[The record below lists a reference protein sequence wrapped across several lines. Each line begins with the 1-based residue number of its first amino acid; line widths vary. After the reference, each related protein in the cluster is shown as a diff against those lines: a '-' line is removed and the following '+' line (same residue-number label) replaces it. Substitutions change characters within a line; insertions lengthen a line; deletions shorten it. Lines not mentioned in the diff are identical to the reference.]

1 MALFLINR
9 KQNSRPQNIWTIVLG
24 FIAVSMTVIAFFW
37 YSAGNYSLFYKLDI
51 LDYFATLSFIPM
63 IFIYFRE
70 VTGDKGKWTKLKT
83 GLLFTPPV
91 LLGSVVAV
99 VYLLMGS
106 EQAAAFSQNVVE
118 DPKSLPQNPS
128 LYYKILFVIGEYLYT
143 LFILMQAV
151 YVFIYAFRR
160 LLLYRNRLND
170 FFSDIEDKDLEHH
183 WSALWGLFALLLFT
197 FVIALSGYM
206 QYIEYDIW
214 VSIIPV
220 IIGICI
226 FYICYHVSL
235 SRYTAESFAKEL
247 VLSDEKAMLE
257 GYGNPGED
265 EVLDEGADNKN
276 NIPLKFLIKFNQ
288 VIDEDK
294 IFLQKKLRVD
304 DVATLVGTN
313 RTYISRILK
322 DEYNCDFWEFINRK
336 RIEYAKEQALQNPEL
351 TIDDLARI
359 CGFSH
364 DSTFSRTFRQCEE
377 ITFKEWR
384 KKSSEGDVKL

>member
-1 MALFLINR
+1 MALFLTNR

-24 FIAVSMTVIAFFW
+24 FIVISMAVMAFFW
-37 YSAGNYSLFYKLDI
+37 YSEGNYSLFYKLDI

-63 IFIYFRE
+63 IFLYFRE

-83 GLLFTPPV
+83 ALLFTPSV
-91 LLGSVVAV
+91 LLGSVVAL
-99 VYLLMGS
+99 VYLLMGD

-118 DPKSLPQNPS
+118 DPKSLPQSPS
-128 LYYKILFVIGEYLYT
+128 LYYQVLFVIGEYLYS
-143 LFILMQAV
+143 LSILTQAV
-151 YVFIYAFRR
+151 FVFIYAFRR

-183 WSALWGLFALLLFT
+183 WSALWGLFALLLLT
-197 FVIALSGYM
+197 FAIAVSGYLR
-206 QYIEYDIW
+206 YIEYDIW

-220 IIGICI
+220 TIGVCI

-235 SRYTAESFAKEL
+235 SRYTAESFAREL
-247 VLSDEKAMLE
+247 VLSDEKVMLE

-265 EVLDEGADNKN
+265 EALDEGADNKN
-276 NIPLKFLIKFNQ
+276 NIPLQFLIKFNQ

-294 IFLQKKLRVD
+294 IFLRKNLRVD
-304 DVATLVGTN
+304 DVAILVGTN

-322 DEYNCDFWEFINRK
+322 DEYNCNFWDFINRK
-336 RIEYAKEQALQNPEL
+336 RIEYAKEQALQDQAL
-351 TIDDLARI
+351 RIDDLAEI

-364 DSTFSRTFRQCEE
+364 GSTFSRTFRQYEE

-384 KKSSEGDVKL
+384 KKSIFC